1 MKKIITTLSA
11 GVLAVAFS
19 SASFSGHHE
28 SGEGMDM
35 GGMPMPPGVPSMSDA
50 PLMGMDG
57 MPMPPGAPP
66 MGMDGMPMWPDGPP
80 MSEGARAIT
89 EASHYAK
96 KFLKDV
102 SQPPEA
108 QESGMGM
115 DGMPMPPGAPPMG
128 MDGMPMWPDGLP
140 MPMPMD
146 GLGTGDMDEK

>member
-35 GGMPMPPGVPSMSDA
+35 GGMPMPPGFPPMSDA
-50 PLMGMDG
+50 P
-57 MPMPPGAPP
+57 P
-66 MGMDGMPMWPDGPP
+66 
-80 MSEGARAIT
+80 
-89 EASHYAK
+89 
-96 KFLKDV
+96 
-102 SQPPEA
+102 
-108 QESGMGM
+108 MGM

-140 MPMPMD
+140 MPMD

>member
-35 GGMPMPPGVPSMSDA
+35 GGMPMPPGVPPMSDA

-66 MGMDGMPMWPDGPP
+66 M
-80 MSEGARAIT
+80 SEGARAIN

-108 QESGMGM
+108 QESVMA
-115 DGMPMPPGAPPMG
+115 DEIEALIRAKELA
-128 MDGMPMWPDGLP
+128 GLTP
-140 MPMPMD
+140 VAESPKQALD
-146 GLGTGDMDEK
+146 AE

>member
-35 GGMPMPPGVPSMSDA
+35 GGMPMPPGVPPMSDA

-66 MGMDGMPMWPDGPP
+66 IGK
-80 MSEGARAIT
+80 SE
-89 EASHYAK
+89 
-96 KFLKDV
+96 KFLKDY
-102 SQPPEA
+102 
-108 QESGMGM
+108 
-115 DGMPMPPGAPPMG
+115 GMPPSAPPVSEEAAAAIEAATEAKKG
-128 MDGMPMWPDGLP
+128 VWDTLQ
-140 MPMPMD
+140 
-146 GLGTGDMDEK
+146 KN